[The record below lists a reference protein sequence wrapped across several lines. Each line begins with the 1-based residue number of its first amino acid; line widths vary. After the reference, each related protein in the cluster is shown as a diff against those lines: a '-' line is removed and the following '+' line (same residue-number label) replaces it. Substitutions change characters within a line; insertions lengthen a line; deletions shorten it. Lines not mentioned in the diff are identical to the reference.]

1 MLRRSWL
8 LPFPNSH
15 KQLRIL
21 SSKGRKQFLTCTHM
35 AESCWQLGRAGLG
48 VLGRNVHEG
57 GLEISYSSSRKLWF
71 FVFRG
76 LKFHFHRKGKTFVM
90 FLGTFWLQS
99 LCCFALLRKQ
109 RIYIVLSKN
118 RLNTQKMS
126 GAPSENQVLKN
137 YSIMIT
143 RTLCY
148 ILLLR
153 LKCLRNLWT
162 TAYALIS
169 EIFRPVFIVSY
180 VQRQR

>member
-1 MLRRSWL
+1 MHSHGRVL
-8 LPFPNSH
+8 LAIRPSGPGSPG
-15 KQLRIL
+15 KKCQW
-21 SSKGRKQFLTCTHM
+21 S
-35 AESCWQLGRAGLG
+35 
-48 VLGRNVHEG
+48 
-57 GLEISYSSSRKLWF
+57 GLEISSSSSRKLWF

-109 RIYIVLSKN
+109 RSYIVLSKN

-126 GAPSENQVLKN
+126 GTPSENQVLKN
-137 YSIMIT
+137 YSITIT

-153 LKCLRNLWT
+153 SKCLSNLRT
-162 TAYALIS
+162 TGYALIS
-169 EIFRPVFIVSY
+169 EIFRPVFILSY

>member
-1 MLRRSWL
+1 
-8 LPFPNSH
+8 
-15 KQLRIL
+15 
-21 SSKGRKQFLTCTHM
+21 M

-76 LKFHFHRKGKTFVM
+76 LKFHFHRKRKTFVM

-109 RIYIVLSKN
+109 RSYIVLSKN

-153 LKCLRNLWT
+153 LKCLSNLRT